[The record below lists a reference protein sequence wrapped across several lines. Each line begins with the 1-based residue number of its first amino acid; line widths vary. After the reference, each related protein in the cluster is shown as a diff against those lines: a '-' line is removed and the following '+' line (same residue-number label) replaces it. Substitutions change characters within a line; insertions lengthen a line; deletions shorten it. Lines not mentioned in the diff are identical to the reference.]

1 MNRMNRTFSLA
12 MVVLAT
18 QLLIG
23 GSSGTIVGEVVD
35 ARMHQPLAN
44 AIVTLGDETVRSGE
58 DGRFAIVG
66 SGDELGVRAYG
77 HRRAW
82 VPIGRL
88 EADGGVVPLPPVTPK
103 ALYLTSYGF
112 ASRRLRDAALT
123 LARTTE
129 INALVVDLKSERGL
143 LPYPSRV
150 PMALEI
156 GAEQPRVIPDLKAL
170 LESLHAQGLYVIAR
184 IVVFRDGTLAVARP
198 DLAVRTAGG
207 GLWHDGEGM
216 AWTDPFSREV
226 WDYNIAVAVEAARAG
241 FDEIQFD
248 YVRFPDAPGLV
259 LSEPSTQAS
268 RIAAISGF
276 LALARRELTPY
287 NVFIGADLFGY
298 VCWNL
303 DDTGIGQR
311 LENILPEV
319 DYVSPM
325 LYPSTFQFGIP
336 GIRNPVAHPHDI
348 VFRSLQRALSRT
360 VVPPERFRPWLQ
372 AFRDYAFDRRDFG
385 AAEIRAQISGA
396 QEAGAD
402 GFMLWNPG
410 NAYTSAGLQPK
421 GTGDSRAAIAPPIRT
436 RSAGRGATRSAA
448 RGSVWQTAS
457 AAPR

>member
-1 MNRMNRTFSLA
+1 MRRTFSLA
-12 MVVLAT
+12 VMVLAT
-18 QLLIG
+18 QLLVG
-23 GSSGTIVGEVVD
+23 GSSGTLVGKVVD
-35 ARMHQPLAN
+35 ARTHQPLAN
-44 AIVTLGDETVRSGE
+44 AIVTMGDETVRSGE
-58 DGRFAIVG
+58 DGQFTIIG
-66 SGDELGVRAYG
+66 SGEQLGVRAYG
-77 HRRAW
+77 HGRAW
-82 VPIGRL
+82 VLIGPL
-88 EADGGVVPLPPVTPK
+88 EANGGVVPLPPVTPR
-103 ALYLTSYGF
+103 ALYLTAYGI
-112 ASRRLRDAALT
+112 ASRQLRDAALA

-129 INALVVDLKSERGL
+129 INALVVDLKSERGI

-170 LESLHAQGLYVIAR
+170 VESLHAQGLYVIAR
-184 IVVFRDGTLAVARP
+184 IVVFRDSTLAVSRP

-207 GLWHDGEGM
+207 TLWHDSEGM

-226 WDYNIAVAVEAARAG
+226 WDYNIGIAVEAARAG

-259 LSEPSTQAS
+259 LSEPSTQRS

-287 NVFIGADLFGY
+287 NVFIAADLFGY

-303 DDTGIGQR
+303 DDTGIGQT
-311 LENILPEV
+311 LEDILPEV

-336 GIRNPVAHPHDI
+336 GIRNPVAHPYDI

-360 VVPPERFRPWLQ
+360 VVPPDRFRPWLQ

-385 AAEIRAQISGA
+385 AAEIRAQISAA
-396 QEAGAD
+396 QDAGAD

-410 NAYTSAGLQPK
+410 NVYTAAGLQPK
-421 GTGDSRAAIAPPIRT
+421 STRDTPVPPQRRRFVPEDQYSLRNARTATFNSRWNYDDAP
-436 RSAGRGATRSAA
+436 
-448 RGSVWQTAS
+448 
-457 AAPR
+457 